1 MNKNQSTLIAKKD
14 IQISEEDELILDN
27 FIRLNCSYYY
37 MINFLRITAGDVR
50 KAIQLYFFDE
60 QIRSVLLKYILRL
73 EIQMKKDFVDSV
85 YSTTSDSCFWNNPGY
100 FTKRFTTPKQNN
112 TDSLFDVVVK
122 EIANRMKGMHYSSSS
137 DKNQQAFYAMSFGS
151 FIRFYSGMHL
161 KYHFD
166 FSEKYFIKGNPDL
179 VEGLKR
185 YLNNIRIIRNR
196 CCHSNH
202 LVSVKLKNDLNFHTS
217 LLSGYIGDSNSEFE
231 KTIYFIY
238 SRLENKDLF
247 KDEMI
252 GVLAEYES
260 YWKPYCRKHILPMTI
275 MEDIKTWQ

>member
-1 MNKNQSTLIAKKD
+1 MNKNQSSLIAKKN
-14 IQISEEDELILDN
+14 IHISDEDETILDN
-27 FIRLNCSYYY
+27 FIRTNCSYYY
-37 MINFLRITAGDVR
+37 MINFLRITTGDVR

-60 QIRSVLLKYILRL
+60 QLRAILLKYILRL

-151 FIRFYSGMHL
+151 FIKFYSGMHL

-166 FSEKYFIKGNPDL
+166 FSEKYFIKGNPNL

-185 YLNNIRIIRNR
+185 YLNNMRVIRNR

-202 LVSVKLKNDLNFHTS
+202 LVSVKLKNDLIFHAS
-217 LLSGYIGDSNSEFE
+217 LLLGYIGDQNNEFE
-231 KTIYFIY
+231 KTLYFIY
-238 SRLENKDLF
+238 SRLDNKESF
-247 KDEMI
+247 KDELI
-252 GVLAEYES
+252 EALTPYEP
-260 YWKPYCRKHILPMTI
+260 YWKPYCRKHLLPLTI
-275 MEDIKTWQ
+275 MEDIKAWQ

>member
-1 MNKNQSTLIAKKD
+1 
-14 IQISEEDELILDN
+14 
-27 FIRLNCSYYY
+27 

-275 MEDIKTWQ
+275 MQDIQTWQ